1 MRANL
6 RLMQRGSEA
15 SYTQAVVI
23 AFIAACVV
31 PFGYEVWSYL
41 SYLMR
46 FRGRCTEWLD
56 SVDCSFMRYALPTTW
71 RMSLGF
77 AALEHLALGAITFA
91 LVMSVGLVLVWR
103 VRRKARK
110 GLRFERSAK

>member
-1 MRANL
+1 
-6 RLMQRGSEA
+6 
-15 SYTQAVVI
+15 
-23 AFIAACVV
+23 
-31 PFGYEVWSYL
+31 
-41 SYLMR
+41 
-46 FRGRCTEWLD
+46 
-56 SVDCSFMRYALPTTW
+56 
-71 RMSLGF
+71 MSLGF